1 MPLTTLRNEALAPV
15 LLLERLPHNAPLRPS
30 AMIFPRV
37 EGRLPLQRLDEQF

>member
-15 LLLERLPHNAPLRPS
+15 LLLEHNAPLRPS